1 MVSIRAVLLR
11 LALTVKSHDKGAFMN
26 HSEDLKH
33 FEQFFLEVDLEASCD
48 GIGKQRIQAKLDQVN
63 QELADIKNGERVA

>member
-1 MVSIRAVLLR
+1 
-11 LALTVKSHDKGAFMN
+11 MN